1 MKTWQSI
8 LLAFGLMLV
17 ALLIGGVGGYFLR
30 KGREPVVKRD
40 TVVNI
45 VTYHDTVTV
54 IHPVEIAKTIVRKE
68 RVVVT
73 DTIVRNDTT
82 YIELPVERKVYADSN
97 YRAVVSG
104 IRPSLDEIS
113 VFPETKVVTQ
123 TITVAEVTKPK
134 RFSLGVQGGWYVI
147 YDAAHKQ
154 VATGPGAGAG
164 LSFGW
169 TF

>member
-1 MKTWQSI
+1 
-8 LLAFGLMLV
+8 MLV
-17 ALLIGGVGGYFLR
+17 ALLLGGVGGYYVG
-30 KGREPVVKRD
+30 KGKKPTIQRD
-40 TVVNI
+40 TV
-45 VTYHDTVTV
+45 TFHDTITEYE
-54 IHPVEIAKTIVRKE
+54 PKEVERIVVRKE
-68 RVVVT
+68 KIPVH
-73 DTIVRNDTT
+73 DTT
-82 YIELPVERKVYADSN
+82 CVHDTAFVELPVERVVYADSN

-113 VFPETKVVTQ
+113 VYPETKIITQ
-123 TITVAEVTKPK
+123 TITVTEPGKK
-134 RFSLGVQGGWYVI
+134 GRFSIGAQAGWYVI

>member
-17 ALLIGGVGGYFLR
+17 ALLIGGTGGYFIG
-30 KGREPVVKRD
+30 KGKKPAVQRD
-40 TVVNI
+40 TVVT
-45 VTYHDTVTV
+45 VVSYRDTVTV
-54 IHPVEIAKTIVRKE
+54 EKPVEVIKTVVRKE
-68 RVVVT
+68 LAAVT
-73 DTIVRNDTT
+73 DTIVRSDTT
-82 YIELPVERKVYADSN
+82 YIELPVEQKVYADSN

-113 VFPETKVVTQ
+113 VFPETKVVTK
-123 TITVAEVTKPK
+123 TITVTEAAKPK